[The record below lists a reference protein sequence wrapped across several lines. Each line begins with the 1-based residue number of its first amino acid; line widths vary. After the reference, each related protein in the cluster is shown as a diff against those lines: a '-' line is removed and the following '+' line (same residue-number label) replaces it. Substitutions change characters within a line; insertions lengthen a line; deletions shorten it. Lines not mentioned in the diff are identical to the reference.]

1 MSLSSSG
8 PQQFRPVC
16 YRILLFIVIYMS
28 TVRVLC
34 IAEVGGAS
42 LSQAEVGGVC
52 RHATGLPQPHPDK
65 ATPRARL
72 L

>member
-1 MSLSSSG
+1 MAPSSLDLS
-8 PQQFRPVC
+8 VYC
-16 YRILLFIVIYMS
+16 Y

>member
-1 MSLSSSG
+1 MAPSTCLLQN
-8 PQQFRPVC
+8 PAVYC
-16 YRILLFIVIYMS
+16 Y
-28 TVRVLC
+28 TVRVLF

-42 LSQAEVGGVC
+42 VSQAEVGGVC

>member
-1 MSLSSSG
+1 
-8 PQQFRPVC
+8 
-16 YRILLFIVIYMS
+16 MS

-42 LSQAEVGGVC
+42 PSQAKVGGVC
-52 RHATGLPQPHPDK
+52 RHATGLPQPHPDQ
-65 ATPRARL
+65 AAPRARL

>member
-8 PQQFRPVC
+8 PQHLSVTESC
-16 YRILLFIVIYMS
+16 CLYMF
-28 TVRVLC
+28 TVRVLF

-42 LSQAEVGGVC
+42 PSQAEVGGVC

>member
-1 MSLSSSG
+1 MAPSSLDLSVTES
-8 PQQFRPVC
+8 C
-16 YRILLFIVIYMS
+16 CLLLYMS